1 MGVSANN
8 SSDNDPYAY
17 AASIAPAASTA
28 PVSAADSDPYAYA
41 ATAAPAPVA
50 PTPSPD
56 VKLPGSVFGTI
67 PDWAAGVGLGIAAPA
82 AGAIAGG
89 YKGLWDIAS
98 GKGLAKASQDTQSTE
113 QDVSDAMGANK
124 PMSEDEKA
132 GISTAQSNWDP
143 LNWPGIAAGW
153 VGHKLGGGA
162 EALGAP
168 PIVSEALDI
177 APTAALSLLPLMG
190 KTEEA
195 EVAGAKSN
203 SDNPPPPPGGAK
215 AGSTA
220 QPSTEA
226 AATVDDATSDERKTI
241 LQSVGIKN
249 ARASALSG
257 NKMDAATDYQ
267 ISKYDQPAGQNAAAQ
282 FDHEMNTLANHA
294 AGIVENTGG
303 TLGMDEEAL
312 ANKGATIDKPFSL
325 ARDWFDN
332 QTRNLYA
339 QADARAQGIP
349 VQLQGFN
356 KVLND
361 DSLMTNQ
368 DRMALRNG
376 LKSYVKQLNMTT
388 EGPNGPTVNGTVANA
403 ETVRKYLNAEWSPGN
418 SRLVGMLKDSI
429 DDDVTKSAG
438 EDIYGQARAIRA
450 LRGRTLDDPNGVSK
464 LFEVDPNTPINRSTP
479 LAKIPQTL
487 TNLSAEQFGN
497 ILEILRNMPNEIQP
511 AAQAALGE
519 IRGFMAN
526 KLLKAGTENS
536 RGGGRAVWNGDAVT
550 NVLKTNSAKYKL
562 AFQDDP
568 GALEQVQNLNKAG
581 QILKT
586 PTSYPGADV
595 QAANAVKRG
604 LWSRVT
610 PGAARMAGAAAG
622 GVFGPVGAA
631 AGESIG
637 GAAGNVLGLKAAEK
651 GALAGWKKR
660 VVNIEPV
667 SAGGG

>member
-1 MGVSANN
+1 MAAPAF
-8 SSDNDPYAY
+8 DPYAY
-17 AASIAPAASTA
+17 AASQAPAATTTPA
-28 PVSAADSDPYAYA
+28 FDPYTYA

-98 GKGLAKASQDTQSTE
+98 GKGLEKASQDTQSTE

-143 LNWPGIAAGW
+143 LNWPGLAASK
-153 VGHKLGGGA
+153 VGEGLAYLGEKA
-162 EALGAP
+162 GAP
-168 PIVSEALDI
+168 PLLETGLRVG
-177 APTAALSLLPLMG
+177 PTAALSFLPLLAKG
-190 KTEEA
+190 A
-195 EVAGAKSN
+195 FREVAPEEEVS
-203 SDNPPPPPGGAK
+203 K

-226 AATVDDATSDERKTI
+226 AATVDDATPDERKTI

-418 SRLVGMLKDSI
+418 SRLVGMLKDAI

-497 ILEILRNMPNEIQP
+497 ILEILRNMPNEIKP

-568 GALEQVQNLNKAG
+568 AALEQVQNLNKAG

-622 GVFGPVGAA
+622 GVFGPLGAA